1 MFCLYTFPLAR
12 PVQAKIQNLTAILCI
27 VKLIPWNVVNV
38 YVQNLN
44 KSRSFEEMDGELHKT
59 ACNEN
64 TKRGFQRLVHTSN
77 RLKIFSYIVW
87 TMYLY
92 IIVQK
97 GFQSFYKKI
106 FGLCPLL
113 TKGNIKPKADSPKKR
128 TNEFVLFAFHSK
140 QNKFVG
146 SIFGRIYG
154 APILLSVLSDL

>member
-1 MFCLYTFPLAR
+1 MICLFTLPLAR

-106 FGLCPLL
+106 FGLCKAKRIFVPLL
-113 TKGNIKPKADSPKKR
+113 TRYWTI
-128 TNEFVLFAFHSK
+128 
-140 QNKFVG
+140 
-146 SIFGRIYG
+146 
-154 APILLSVLSDL
+154 LSVQPISSEILALLKICFG